1 MAKRNKNRRKR
12 RRRLIG
18 FMTFI
23 LILLIGVAA
32 YIFLSDRGAIGGSK
46 EEGEVSMNLGNN
58 LEIIDFGPYS
68 GPFVE
73 DGTDEEVTDVLML
86 VIRNNGKETLKC
98 ANLSMKYGDEKAK
111 FDLSTLLPGEEM
123 IVLEK
128 NRVLY
133 SAEAKMSKMELKNRE
148 FFEEKLNLYEDD
160 FQIIQSDGEL
170 EIENVSGIEA
180 GGPVVIY
187 YKNLSGNRYLGGI
200 TYSVVVEDGIE
211 PTEIVQQAA
220 EHFTLDN
227 SELMYMT
234 IGE

>member
-1 MAKRNKNRRKR
+1 MAKKNKNRRKR

-23 LILLIGVAA
+23 LIALIGVAA
-32 YIFLSDRGAIGGSK
+32 YLFVTDGGGKK
-46 EEGEVSMNLGNN
+46 EEGAVSMNLGNN
-58 LEIIDFGPYS
+58 LEIIDFGPYT

-73 DGTDEEVTDVLML
+73 DGSNEEVTDVLMI
-86 VIRNNGKETLKC
+86 VIRNNGKDILKG
-98 ANLSMKYGDEKAK
+98 ANLSMRYGEEKAK
-111 FDLSTLLPGEEM
+111 FDFSTLLPGEEM

-128 NRVLY
+128 NRLTY
-133 SAEAKMSKMELKNRE
+133 SAEAKMSKLELKNRE
-148 FFEEKLNLYEDD
+148 FFEEELNLYDED
-160 FQIIQSDGEL
+160 FQIIQSDGEF
-170 EIENVSGIEA
+170 EVENVSGISAE
-180 GGPVVIY
+180 GPITIY

-200 TYSVVVEDGIE
+200 TYSVVIEEGIQ
-211 PTEIVQQAA
+211 PTEIVQTAA